1 MLNSIL
7 NKITESKFF
16 KAMRKLFASLI
27 ESPVVK
33 NTTDMT
39 NSCVDNSSTP
49 NPFDVF
55 GHFIA
60 EKIKKLFKK
69 FGKKFKNEDRAMNV
83 ISTIARVS
91 AKVVCVAATLAF
103 ACLVLYAFIKLI
115 PTIIISC
122 AIFAAVYLG
131 IELTTTVLSHGMG
144 VN

>member
-7 NKITESKFF
+7 NKITESKFY

-33 NTTDMT
+33 NTTDMA

-60 EKIKKLFKK
+60 EKIKKLFK
-69 FGKKFKNEDRAMNV
+69 M
-83 ISTIARVS
+83 
-91 AKVVCVAATLAF
+91 
-103 ACLVLYAFIKLI
+103 
-115 PTIIISC
+115 SC
-122 AIFAAVYLG
+122 SLCFY
-131 IELTTTVLSHGMG
+131 
-144 VN
+144 